1 MCNTIV
7 PGLSLEFHRNSRLL
21 PRLPAEGPW
30 LRAMGMKA
38 GPLGRRRESSRIAVS
53 SPSCE
58 KGSVGTLHLTNK
70 IVFAGSTVH
79 RSRGEKHERSLDT
92 GALRWSR
99 VVCCEPRSPGDGVT
113 ASEGRAGPS

>member
-1 MCNTIV
+1 MRAHTSDEPPNLGWVAPYIAA
-7 PGLSLEFHRNSRLL
+7 RLCSAIMLLPNPQRPTHL

-30 LRAMGMKA
+30 LRAMGMQA

-58 KGSVGTLHLTNK
+58 KGTVGTLHLTNQ

-79 RSRGEKHERSLDT
+79 RSRGEKHDRSLDT

-99 VVCCEPRSPGDGVT
+99 VV
-113 ASEGRAGPS
+113 